1 MLSPVFGTP
10 LPERLGD
17 IGYSRYYRTND
28 LKSVIRKQNGPA
40 LWFQMQWRRLRREEK
55 LGKLLIEKRRE
66 AEL

>member
-1 MLSPVFGTP
+1 MFPDPVFGAP

-17 IGYSRYYRTND
+17 IGYSRYYRTN
-28 LKSVIRKQNGPA
+28 VIRKQNGPA
-40 LWFQMQWRRLRREEK
+40 LWFQIQWHRLSREEK